1 MNAITEAK
9 VKDYLISHW
18 HYNPYD
24 CGTILECMTSLA
36 RTGGGELADEFAFAG
51 LGAGPEARVASS
63 IVDRALLGGGCQT
76 SEYEIRAQINEWVRR
91 FRRKG
96 L

>member
-1 MNAITEAK
+1 MNSIVEAN
-9 VKDYLISHW
+9 VKNYLISRW

-24 CGTILECMTSLA
+24 CGTILECMTALA
-36 RTGGGELADEFAFAG
+36 RVGGSELTDEFAFAG
-51 LGAGPEARVASS
+51 LGAGPEARVAST
-63 IVDRALLGGGCQT
+63 IVDRAQLGGGCQT
-76 SEYEIRAQINEWVRR
+76 SEYEIRAQINEWIRR